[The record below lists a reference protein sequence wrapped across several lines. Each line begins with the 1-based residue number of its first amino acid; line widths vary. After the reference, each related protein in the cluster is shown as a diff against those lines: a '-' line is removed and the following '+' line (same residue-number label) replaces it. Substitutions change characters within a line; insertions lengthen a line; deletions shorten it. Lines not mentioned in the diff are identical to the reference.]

1 MRIYMQEARTP
12 MDPARCRQELTTRI
26 EELPDLLR
34 PAYERTPL
42 VPGVVYLRRIRCGKA
57 TCHCADGPLHEYMSL
72 GTWAGGKRD
81 VRRIRPEEDIEE
93 HRTTTERYRAVRAM
107 RRSFLQWSRRVV
119 KLLDEME
126 AARIKS
132 PTRGTSSKG
141 K

>member
-1 MRIYMQEARTP
+1 

-26 EELPDLLR
+26 EELPTLLQ

-42 VPGVVYLRRIRCGKA
+42 LPGVVYIRRYHCGKPS
-57 TCHCADGPLHEYMSL
+57 CHCVDGSLHEYVSL
-72 GTWAGGKRD
+72 STWASGKRD

-93 HRTTTERYRAVRAM
+93 HRTTTERYRAVRTM
-107 RRSFLQWSRRVV
+107 RRSFLKWSRRVV

-132 PTRGTSSKG
+132 PTRRASSKG

>member
-1 MRIYMQEARTP
+1 
-12 MDPARCRQELTTRI
+12 MDPAHCRQELTTRI

-72 GTWAGGKRD
+72 GTWAGGKRE
-81 VRRIRPEEDIEE
+81 VRRIRPEEKIEE
-93 HRTTTERYRAVRAM
+93 HRTTTERYRAIRTM
-107 RRSFLQWSRRVV
+107 RRSFLRWSRCVV
-119 KLLDEME
+119 KLLDELE
-126 AARIKS
+126 AARTKLATS
-132 PTRGTSSKG
+132 PKKSKG